1 MKRKDN
7 RNQKQINFEND
18 EIERL
23 YLKFIIFLRFDKS
36 SG

>member
-7 RNQKQINFEND
+7 GNLNQINFENN

-23 YLKFIIFLRFDKS
+23 YLKFIIF
-36 SG
+36 

>member
-7 RNQKQINFEND
+7 GNQNQINFENN

-23 YLKFIIFLRFDKS
+23 YLKFIIF
-36 SG
+36 